1 MSGIKSNAERYV
13 TCGFFNSDGTET
25 GVRKYSAEDFSKIF
39 DGMITDGVFA
49 SIGDCLVVKASS
61 ENTVNIGTGKCWF
74 NHTWTLNSN
83 ILPITC
89 NPAHDNLD
97 RIDAIVLEVNATQ
110 SVRDNSFKYIEGT
123 ASGNPSKPILEN
135 TELVHQ
141 HALCY
146 INRPAGSTAITQAN
160 IENVVGTAETPFVTA
175 ILQTVSL
182 DALLGQW
189 QAQLDEFI
197 AERQSEVN
205 LFISANEAEYDKSIA
220 AKEAAADS
228 SIASKE
234 TEFNALMARKES
246 DYNTWSSELMD
257 QMETLLSEV
266 RVWYSD
272 TNALIDEYLTNMKG
286 KLATDP
292 AAALQI
298 QIDEHEIRTI
308 LTNGFTD
315 GSKTISDDGCIITS
329 VNSSGWTLLQTFTNG
344 FLTLTAVLKNSDDRE
359 LGRMVKNISSDG
371 LRITSEITVF

>member
-25 GVRKYSAEDFSKIF
+25 GTRKYSAEDFSKIF

-97 RIDAIVLEVNATQ
+97 RIDAIVLEVNH
-110 SVRDNSFKYIEGT
+110 SLRDNSFKYIEGT
-123 ASGNPSKPILEN
+123 ASGNPAKPTLEN

-160 IENVVGTAETPFVTA
+160 IENVVGTAQTPFVTA

-182 DALLGQW
+182 DTLLGQW
-189 QAQLDEFI
+189 QAQLNEFI
-197 AERQSEVN
+197 AERQSEVD
-205 LFISANEAEYDKSIA
+205 LFISANEAEYDESIA
-220 AKEAAADS
+220 TKEVAADNS
-228 SIASKE
+228 RTSKE
-234 TEFNALMARKES
+234 SEFDALMARKES
-246 DYNTWSSELMD
+246 DYDTWSSELMT
-257 QMETLLSEV
+257 QMESLLSEV
-266 RVWYSD
+266 NVWYGD
-272 TNALIDEYLTNMKG
+272 TNALIDEYLTNMKN

-292 AAALQI
+292 AAALQL
-298 QIDEHEIRTI
+298 QIDEHEIRAI

-315 GSKTISDDGCIITS
+315 GSKTISDDGSVITS

-344 FLTLTAVLKNSDDRE
+344 FLTLTAVLKNSDGRE

-371 LRITSEITVF
+371 LRITSEITLL